1 MESEPLN
8 PVFWTLLS
16 SLSFASCYILARR
29 GTVYCNVT
37 LGTLI
42 ATGVN
47 LFIMTIWALS
57 TTPRAAL
64 ADGRLWVFCLIGL
77 FVPGI
82 SRLLLILSVHKVGA
96 SRSSSIRAAAP
107 LIATL
112 AAVLW
117 LKESP
122 TLFSLAG
129 IGAIVLG
136 GVFLSRK
143 SRNEPLWNR
152 RDLISPDEERPSPQG
167 WMYFGAFPLG
177 GTVLT
182 AFRDVS
188 VRFGLA
194 DYPYPVAGFWAA
206 TAVSMLVVLVYWRW
220 TRSPDEERP
229 SPQGWMYFGAL
240 GVGVSVG
247 FTTLFFAFQAGE
259 VVVVS
264 PVTGTTP
271 LFTLFLSAMFLR
283 GLDRLTVPVIAGSAL
298 IVLGSVLVALRI

>member
-8 PVFWTLLS
+8 PIFWTLLS

-57 TTPRAAL
+57 TTPWAAL

-77 FVPGI
+77 FVPGF
-82 SRLLLILSVHKVGA
+82 SRLLLIRSVHKVGA
-96 SRSSSIRAAAP
+96 SRSSSIRAGAP

-112 AAVLW
+112 AAILW

-122 TLFSLAG
+122 TPFSLAG

-136 GVFLSRK
+136 GVFLSKK

-152 RDLISPDEERPSPQG
+152 RDLI
-167 WMYFGAFPLG
+167 FPLG

-194 DYPYPVAGFWAA
+194 DYPYPVAGSWAA

-240 GVGVSVG
+240 GVGVSLG

-271 LFTLFLSAMFLR
+271 LFTLLLSAMFLR
-283 GLDRLTVPVIAGSAL
+283 GLDRVTVPVIAGSAL

>member
-1 MESEPLN
+1 MLLT
-8 PVFWTLLS
+8 PVLWTLLS
-16 SLSFASCYILARR
+16 SLSFGCCYILARR
-29 GTVYCNVT
+29 GTVYCGVT

-42 ATGVN
+42 SMGVN
-47 LFIMTIWALS
+47 LLLLTIWALS
-57 TTPRAAL
+57 TTPWAAL

-77 FVPGI
+77 FVPGF
-82 SRLLLILSVHKVGA
+82 SRLLLISSVHKVGA
-96 SRSSSIRAAAP
+96 SRSSSIRAGAP

-112 AAVLW
+112 VAVLW

-122 TLFSLAG
+122 TPLNLAG

-136 GVFLSRK
+136 GVFLSKK

-152 RDLISPDEERPSPQG
+152 RDLI
-167 WMYFGAFPLG
+167 FPLG

-194 DYPYPVAGFWAA
+194 DYPYPVAGSWAA
-206 TAVSMLVVLVYWRW
+206 TAVSMLVVLACWRW

-229 SPQGWMYFGAL
+229 PPQGWMYFGAL

-247 FTTLFFAFQAGE
+247 FTTLFFAFQA
-259 VVVVS
+259 
-264 PVTGTTP
+264 
-271 LFTLFLSAMFLR
+271 
-283 GLDRLTVPVIAGSAL
+283 
-298 IVLGSVLVALRI
+298 